1 MAHQTT
7 VRSSST
13 PELEDLTHPVLPT
26 AVPRS
31 RQKLRLRRKHPPVLV
46 GAALV
51 VAAIALIPLGF
62 ILGYTISIGPST
74 AAHLIFRPRIG
85 ELLWNTARLTAGAM
99 ALSIVLGL
107 STAWLIE
114 RSNLPMRRTLHVLLA
129 APLAIPAFVN
139 SYAWISI
146 FPGANG
152 YFGALLVVTLSYYPL
167 VYLPAVA
174 ALRGLD
180 PALEETA
187 AALGLS
193 RWRTFLRVV
202 VPQLRP
208 AVLGGCLLVGL
219 HLLAEFGALQMVQ
232 FPTFTT
238 AIYDQYQSTFNGPA
252 ANMIASVL
260 VLCGLILVL
269 GELRLRSHARY
280 ARVGRGSRR
289 PAVRAQLG
297 RLRLPSM
304 LYVIAVVA
312 VGVGVPIASLI
323 YWLSVGTSTHLDT
336 GLLLTTTM
344 TSVGYA
350 AAAAAVAVTLAI
362 PVAWLCIR
370 HPGKLSTVLERST
383 YFGNALPGIVVALAL
398 VTITIRV
405 APAVYQS
412 AFVVII
418 AYIILFLPRAMV
430 NMRSALGQAPPV
442 LDDVA
447 HSLGLSRFATFR
459 RVTLPLIAPG
469 IGAGAALVFLA
480 AVTELTATLL
490 LAPIGTRT
498 LATQFW
504 SFSDSV
510 AYGAAAP
517 YAAVMILI
525 SAPATFLLVRHAR
538 SGLIE

>member
-1 MAHQTT
+1 M
-7 VRSSST
+7 RSST
-13 PELEDLTHPVLPT
+13 APPVEDLTRPVAPT
-26 AVPRS
+26 PSADPGSV
-31 RQKLRLRRKHPPVLV
+31 QKVRRRRRHPPMLV
-46 GAALV
+46 AAAIV

-74 AAHLIFRPRIG
+74 AAQLIFRPRIG
-85 ELLWNTARLTAGAM
+85 ELLWNTTRLTVGAM
-99 ALSIVLGL
+99 TLSIVLGV
-107 STAWLIE
+107 SAAWLVE
-114 RSNLPMRRTLHVLLA
+114 RSNLPFRRTLHILLA

-139 SYAWISI
+139 SYAWISVL
-146 FPGANG
+146 PGANG
-152 YFGALLVVTLSYYPL
+152 YSGALLVVTLSYYPL

-208 AVLGGCLLVGL
+208 AVFGGCLLVGL

-252 ANMIASVL
+252 ANMIAGVL
-260 VLCGLILVL
+260 VLCGLLLVL
-269 GELRLRSHARY
+269 GELRLRGRARY
-280 ARVGRGSRR
+280 ARVGRGSAR
-289 PAVRAQLG
+289 PAVRARLG
-297 RLRLPSM
+297 RLRIPST
-304 LYVIAVVA
+304 LYVFAIVA
-312 VGVGVPIASLI
+312 VGVGVPVGSLI
-323 YWLSVGTSTHLDT
+323 YWLSVGASTHVDT
-336 GLLLTTTM
+336 SLLITTTM

-350 AAAAAVAVTLAI
+350 AAAAAVAVVFAT
-362 PVAWLCIR
+362 PVAWLCVR

-412 AFVVII
+412 ALVVII

-447 HSLGLSRFATFR
+447 HSLGLSRLGTFR

-504 SFSDSV
+504 SFSDSI

-525 SAPATFLLVRHAR
+525 SAPATFLLTRHAR